1 MALSGSI
8 TTGACE
14 GRSLTLKWSAAQDT
28 ANNTS
33 TISWNVVGSGG
44 TSPSWVYIHELRVT
58 INGEVVKYIEDV
70 NKKCYVGTEIVST
83 TKTSIKHNN
92 DGTKSFSIKLEAGIW
107 YYKISKSA
115 GKTFTLNAI
124 PRAASI
130 SSAQNITL
138 GNKCSIKWQPK
149 LNTHKY
155 KLKFSLSN
163 WNHTTDFISPNTTSA
178 YTYTGYTL
186 PLEVANQLPSSTTG
200 KMNVSLYTYDSSG
213 KQIGSASNSTFT
225 VTVPDDIK
233 PTISNVEATIK
244 NGGLVGSLDSYFS
257 SDTPIC
263 NISKVNISANATG
276 SYGSTIQ
283 SYIITG
289 YYKETIVGKTLDY
302 TGETITSSGNQNFE
316 VVAKDSRGRLS
327 NKIIKTFNFT
337 YWKEPSFISYSA
349 KRTDDDETK
358 IEIKAKV
365 SGVIIK
371 DNEERTNLISVFIYY
386 KEEKSENYTSYG
398 SYLGGWGRVNS
409 TIGSFCEESTMIL
422 DDFSPDKTYYIK
434 LQLRDYISQSGDG
447 VQVDCYIP
455 PASATMDFRAGGK
468 GIGIGRVA
476 EADGLEIGF
485 ETTFFNKVY
494 LKNIDT
500 SQKKTSLKDYVKS
513 LIDEDYIKSIID
525 KDYVKSLTS

>member
-8 TTGACE
+8 TTGAYD
-14 GRSLTLKWSAAQDT
+14 GRSLTLNWSATQDT

-33 TISWNVVGSGG
+33 TISWSVVGSGG

-58 INGEVVKYIEDV
+58 INGEVVKYTKDKNKACKKGDV
-70 NKKCYVGTEIVST
+70 IVST

-92 DGTKSFSIKLEAGIW
+92 DGTKSFTIKLEAGIW
-107 YYKISKSA
+107 YYAINKSA
-115 GKTFTLNAI
+115 SKTFTLNAI

-130 SSAQNITL
+130 SSAQNIEL
-138 GNKCSIKWQPK
+138 GNKCSIMWQPK

-155 KLKFSLSN
+155 KLKFSLSGWSKTIPEDN
-163 WNHTTDFISPNTTSA
+163 KLFISPNTTSA

-213 KQIGSASNSTFT
+213 KQIGSTSNSTFT
-225 VTVPDDIK
+225 VTVPDSIK

-244 NGGLVGSLDSYFS
+244 NDMLTSVFS
-257 SDTPIC
+257 STMPIC
-263 NISKVNISANATG
+263 NASKVNISASATG

-289 YYKETIVGKTLDY
+289 YYKKTIVGKTLDH
-302 TGETITSSGNQNFE
+302 TGEIITSSGNQNFE

-327 NKIIKTFNFT
+327 DKITKTFNFT
-337 YWKEPSFISYSA
+337 YWKEPSLISYSV

-358 IEIKAKV
+358 VEIKVKV

-371 DNEERTNLISVFIYY
+371 NDIQDKPNFVSVLIYY
-386 KEEKSENYTSYG
+386 KEKESKEYTESNDEF
-398 SYLGGWGRVNS
+398 GWGNVDS
-409 TIGSFCEESTMIL
+409 TIGSFCKEDTVIL
-422 DDFSPDKTYYIK
+422 DGFSPDKTYYF
-434 LQLRDYISQSGDG
+434 LLRLSDHINSSGGYIAEAE
-447 VQVDCYIP
+447 CYIP
-455 PASATMDFRAGGK
+455 PASVTMDFRAGGK

-476 EADGLEIGF
+476 EADGLEVDF
-485 ETTFFNKVY
+485 ETTFFNNVY
-494 LKNIDT
+494 LENTDT
-500 SQKKTSLKDYVKS
+500 SLVKTSLKDYV
-513 LIDEDYIKSIID
+513 KSIID
-525 KDYVKSLTS
+525 KDYVKSLIS

>member
-213 KQIGSASNSTFT
+213 KQIGSTSNSTFT

-233 PTISNVEATIK
+233 PTISNVEAIIK
-244 NGGLVGSLDSYFS
+244 NSRLVKIFS
-257 SDTPIC
+257 STMPIC
-263 NISKVNISANATG
+263 NASKVNISANATG

-337 YWKEPSFISYSA
+337 YWKKPSFISYSA
-349 KRTDDDETK
+349 KRMDDETK
-358 IEIKAKV
+358 IEIKVKV
-365 SGVIIK
+365 SGIIIK
-371 DNEERTNLISVFIYY
+371 SDT
-386 KEEKSENYTSYG
+386 EEKKSFVSVEAYSKEKTSEKYTDSVG
-398 SYLGGWGRVNS
+398 NLGWGS
-409 TIGSFCEESTMIL
+409 TDDTIGSFCKEGAVIL
-422 DDFSPDKTYYIK
+422 DGDFSPDKTYYVQLK
-434 LQLRDYISQSGDG
+434 LQDRVTSSGDDIAI
-447 VQVDCYIP
+447 VECYIP

-494 LKNIDT
+494 LENIDT
-500 SQKKTSLKDYVKS
+500 SLKKTSLKDYVKS